1 MLHTSIVREYGRLI
15 GNEYKSKKIKN
26 ANFPQEK
33 IHIIIFCRREKKFKL
48 NKY

>member
-33 IHIIIFCRREKKFKL
+33 IFILLYFADEKRNL
-48 NKY
+48 N